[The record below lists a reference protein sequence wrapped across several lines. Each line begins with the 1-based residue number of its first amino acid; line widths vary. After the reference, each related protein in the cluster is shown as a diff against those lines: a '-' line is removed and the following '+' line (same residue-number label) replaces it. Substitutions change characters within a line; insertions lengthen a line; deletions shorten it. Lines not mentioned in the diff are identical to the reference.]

1 MFLINIRLNKSVPDC
16 YKNKN
21 MCKKA
26 IDNHPHA
33 LEFVPECFKTQ
44 KMCDKAVDSHPPTLK
59 YVPECSKTQ
68 NMYYRAVHRC
78 FCF

>member
-1 MFLINIRLNKSVPDC
+1 
-16 YKNKN
+16 

-44 KMCDKAVDSHPPTLK
+44 KMCHKAVDTHPPTLK

-78 FCF
+78 FSF